1 MRQHSSYSAAAW
13 SAAGDGGRPRWTAR
27 RAHSSVPR
35 GRRRL
40 PRCAAPRA
48 RTPVLYW
55 HTRRLNWPNARLPL
69 TGAAP
74 VAAQVAGVR
83 ARLATAERSR
93 ARPRGAPAPAGVR
106 VLAPR
111 VSTPLYGCR
120 VERGRPGDLSPS
132 PGQPPST
139 AARRTVADRT
149 LECPRLTHTYTRR
162 VCAGVRPRGHGGDLP

>member
-1 MRQHSSYSAAAW
+1 MAICRRWQRAPEPSTGQATVVVVTNAAAQQLQRC
-13 SAAGDGGRPRWTAR
+13 G
-27 RAHSSVPR
+27 VV
-35 GRRRL
+35 GRRRWWPTAL
-40 PRCAAPRA
+40 DGAPSALERAAWPPPAAAVRRA
-48 RTPVLYW
+48 ASAHRVLYW

-111 VSTPLYGCR
+111 VSTPLR
-120 VERGRPGDLSPS
+120 
-132 PGQPPST
+132 T
-139 AARRTVADRT
+139 AAESREGDPETSR
-149 LECPRLTHTYTRR
+149 PRL
-162 VCAGVRPRGHGGDLP
+162 GSRPAPRLGEPLQIAR